1 MFYDM
6 PLLKILN
13 VSERPRTGVV
23 LCSSK
28 FFDKKLVVEKRTRKY
43 AFQQL
48 AGVFCTRL
56 VVSNPPRMAVVPNSS
71 DVFAG
76 KARRS
81 GMCKDAHS
89 PNNGIHVKKSK
100 QLPAVL
106 SREETAKIFS
116 LLPRND

>member
-28 FFDKKLVVEKRTRKY
+28 FFAKKLVVKKRTRKY

-56 VVSNPPRMAVVPNSS
+56 VVSKPPRMAVVPCRSE
-71 DVFAG
+71 FFTR
-76 KARRS
+76 KTRR
-81 GMCKDAHS
+81 
-89 PNNGIHVKKSK
+89 
-100 QLPAVL
+100 
-106 SREETAKIFS
+106 
-116 LLPRND
+116 

>member
-1 MFYDM
+1 MDVHFWAKM
-6 PLLKILN
+6 
-13 VSERPRTGVV
+13 S
-23 LCSSK
+23 
-28 FFDKKLVVEKRTRKY
+28 
-43 AFQQL
+43 
-48 AGVFCTRL
+48 
-56 VVSNPPRMAVVPNSS
+56 VVPSSS

-89 PNNGIHVKKSK
+89 PNNGIHAKKSK

-106 SREETAKIFS
+106 SREETAKIVS